1 MSRIST
7 EAIWLVIGFLTGAVS
22 GVIACYVALGDPVG
36 LLRRSS
42 ASTGTLT
49 DALVATSPTNGTN
62 GKPIRALTSEQRLAR
77 FDFPVQ
83 QEDALSE
90 FVDRVSRLAV
100 ADWIAVGQVAAS
112 CQSVAP
118 TPAHVHAQVQHALAN
133 NHLLLRA
140 WEIRDAID
148 SLAIRRRGE
157 LRLNVRDVMLLT
169 TAAAAVYDAAI
180 ALLLRDYLPAAVVE
194 AQCAPC
200 AALIGRQAPNGLGS

>member
-36 LLRRSS
+36 LLRRTT
-42 ASTGTLT
+42 ASTGTPT
-49 DALVATSPTNGTN
+49 DAQVATSPSNGTN

-77 FDFPVQ
+77 FDFAAQ
-83 QEDALSE
+83 QELSE
-90 FVDRVSRLAV
+90 FVDRVSRLPV

-133 NHLLLRA
+133 NHLLRRA

-157 LRLNVRDVMLLT
+157 LRLNLRDVMLLT